1 MRRLLV
7 LGTAVVLALPAAAP
21 AKLFGQLQVCGLS
34 GCRIVD
40 RHVSHDLW
48 PMLADLTNGAA
59 TTPARPAPFYTVRIV
74 PLRGHGDFTSE
85 PAYYVP
91 GASKIRTNGTLD
103 WRDGMWRELRARP
116 SAFDSA
122 VATLRPFPAPLLARV
137 DVNGRRVRTPQSYL
151 RLFRL
156 PSSPRPVAD
165 PAGPHPEMLNAE
177 GYANTAAI
185 VRYWERVRRH
195 WLPVAVR
202 SQRPSPWG
210 DEDASL
216 WIGRRLSLV
225 RRGEEVVR
233 VSPQLAARVRA
244 AAPLG

>member
-1 MRRLLV
+1 
-7 LGTAVVLALPAAAP
+7 
-21 AKLFGQLQVCGLS
+21 
-34 GCRIVD
+34 
-40 RHVSHDLW
+40 
-48 PMLADLTNGAA
+48 
-59 TTPARPAPFYTVRIV
+59 
-74 PLRGHGDFTSE
+74 
-85 PAYYVP
+85 
-91 GASKIRTNGTLD
+91 
-103 WRDGMWRELRARP
+103 
-116 SAFDSA
+116 
-122 VATLRPFPAPLLARV
+122 
-137 DVNGRRVRTPQSYL
+137 
-151 RLFRL
+151 
-156 PSSPRPVAD
+156 
-165 PAGPHPEMLNAE
+165 MLNAE

-233 VSPQLAARVRA
+233 VSPQLAARVRG